1 MKSGTRMIK
10 DCEALQK
17 LEHLTADNWH
27 DMVEADARLVVAQ
40 LVRVGGESGT
50 DAIRAAERLLLYAY
64 WSHASNLAALSMERR
79 T

>member
-1 MKSGTRMIK
+1 MKNGTRMIK

-40 LVRVGGESGT
+40 LDSARSPTGMEV
-50 DAIRAAERLLLYAY
+50 IRAAERLLLYAY
-64 WSHASNLAALSMERR
+64 WSRSSNIAAIALERR

>member
-1 MKSGTRMIK
+1 MKNGTRMIK

-40 LVRVGGESGT
+40 LASARSPTGMEV
-50 DAIRAAERLLLYAY
+50 IRAAERLLLYAY
-64 WSHASNLAALSMERR
+64 WFRSSNIAAIALERR

>member
-1 MKSGTRMIK
+1 MKSGTRMSK

-27 DMVEADARLVVAQ
+27 DMVEADARMVVAQ
-40 LVRVGGESGT
+40 LASSRPPTGLE
-50 DAIRAAERLLLYAY
+50 AIKVAERLLLYAY
-64 WSHASNLAALSMERR
+64 WSRSSNIAAIALERR

>member
-27 DMVEADARLVVAQ
+27 DMVEADARSVVAQ
-40 LVRVGGESGT
+40 LVPVDAQSGT
-50 DAIRAAERLLLYAY
+50 DVIRAAERLLLYAY
-64 WSHASNLAALSMERR
+64 WSHASNLAALTMGRR
-79 T
+79 P

>member
-27 DMVEADARLVVAQ
+27 DMVEAHAHLVVAQ
-40 LVRVGGESGT
+40 LAAGSAQSGT
-50 DAIRAAERLLLYAY
+50 EVIKAAERLLLYAY
-64 WSHASNLAALSMERR
+64 WSHSSNLAAMTMGRR
-79 T
+79 S